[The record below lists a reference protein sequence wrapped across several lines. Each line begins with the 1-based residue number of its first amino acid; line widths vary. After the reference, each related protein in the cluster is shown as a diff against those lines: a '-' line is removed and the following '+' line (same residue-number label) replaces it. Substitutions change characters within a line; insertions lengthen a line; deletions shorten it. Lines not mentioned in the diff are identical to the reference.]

1 MIPTN
6 DYETMF
12 NKEIKTLG
20 GINVDIKRKAIQAAK
35 ERVKLFTWDNAASKW
50 FNFLQYDKKQLW
62 K

>member
-1 MIPTN
+1 
-6 DYETMF
+6 MF
-12 NKEIKTLG
+12 NMAIKTLG